1 MRPKWPKCAS
11 IADVHLNQKKLNL
24 MTNYE
29 QKLFSDLLDVNWM
42 IEENKANKEMARFLT
57 IAYHAIQNELRES
70 MGDKEYNTFIRAGR
84 EMFAPA
90 KG

>member
-1 MRPKWPKCAS
+1 
-11 IADVHLNQKKLNL
+11 

-42 IEENKANKEMARFLT
+42 IEENKANKDLVRFLE
-57 IAYHAIQNELRES
+57 IAYHKIQDDLRES
-70 MGDKEYNTFIRAGR
+70 MGDKEYREYIRMGR

>member
-1 MRPKWPKCAS
+1 
-11 IADVHLNQKKLNL
+11 

-29 QKLFSDLLDVNWM
+29 QNLFSDLIDVNWM
-42 IEENKANKEMARFLT
+42 IEENKENKEMRRFLS
-57 IAYHAIQNELRES
+57 IAYHKIQDDLRES
-70 MGDKEYNTFIRAGR
+70 MGDDKYNTFIRAGK